1 MRRIIAGLAVAVGLA
16 GCAVYPDGTIAPAPV
31 AVAPV
36 YVAPRPVVV
45 APGWGWG
52 HRPYHRPYH
61 RPAWGYRRW

>member
-1 MRRIIAGLAVAVGLA
+1 MRRVMMLLLVTAGLS

-45 APGWGWG
+45 APAWGWG
-52 HRPYHRPYH
+52 HRPHY